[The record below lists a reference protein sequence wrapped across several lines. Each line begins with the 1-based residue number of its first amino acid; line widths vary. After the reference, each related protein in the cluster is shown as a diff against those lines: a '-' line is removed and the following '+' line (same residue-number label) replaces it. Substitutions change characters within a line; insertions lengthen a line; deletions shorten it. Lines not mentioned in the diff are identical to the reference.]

1 MEDRLMNIFNEDILQ
16 QPIPLSDVTFNVMK
30 FYDCYV
36 KLFTKYYNKSD
47 KEIKIEKIEVNALI
61 EKCNLRLVILLKTY
75 ICYMLSEG
83 KKYPE
88 LDTVMTVLIKKLGL
102 YDSDWYMNPDGLLRW
117 INLTSFLNKANG
129 YEVDSQRNL
138 LVNKKYTACNNT
150 SNEAFQTVSLVILQ
164 LNYQLWLNQ
173 GDSEEALIDGFLML
187 GSLMN
192 IVNMNPETIIRINN
206 EGKS

>member
-1 MEDRLMNIFNEDILQ
+1 
-16 QPIPLSDVTFNVMK
+16 
-30 FYDCYV
+30 
-36 KLFTKYYNKSD
+36 
-47 KEIKIEKIEVNALI
+47 
-61 EKCNLRLVILLKTY
+61 
-75 ICYMLSEG
+75 
-83 KKYPE
+83 
-88 LDTVMTVLIKKLGL
+88 VLIKKLGL